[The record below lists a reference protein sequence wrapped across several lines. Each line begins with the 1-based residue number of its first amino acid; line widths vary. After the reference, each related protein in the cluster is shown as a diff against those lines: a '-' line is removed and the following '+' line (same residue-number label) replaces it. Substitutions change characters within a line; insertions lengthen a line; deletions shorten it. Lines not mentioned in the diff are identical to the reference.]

1 MCGSTATADSAV
13 AELKH
18 RARPFAIAVE
28 FADKEAVKQLLATA
42 LANPRLDA
50 SRGSA

>member
-1 MCGSTATADSAV
+1 MLVTTEKDYVRLEGEPDSAV

-28 FADKEAVKQLLATA
+28 FEDKEVVKQLLESVV
-42 LANPRLDA
+42 RK
-50 SRGSA
+50 